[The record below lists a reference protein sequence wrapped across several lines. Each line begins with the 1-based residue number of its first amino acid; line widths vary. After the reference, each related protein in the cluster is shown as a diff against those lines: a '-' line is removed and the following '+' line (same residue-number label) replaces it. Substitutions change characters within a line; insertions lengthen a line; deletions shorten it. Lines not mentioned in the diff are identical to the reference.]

1 MNVALIVFDNMTALD
16 FVGFYDAVTRLQTMK
31 IQPEFEWTICARQ
44 PQVRDDRGLT
54 MAVESVDESLAG
66 YDMLFIPGGYGT
78 RGLQHDAGFVDWLRT
93 SVSTP
98 LKVSVCTGALLLG
111 AAGFLRG
118 LKATTHPTALDELK
132 PYCADVVRQRI
143 VDEGSVVTAGGVS
156 TSIDLGLHI
165 VERLAGKDARVRVAR
180 QMDYPYSAAQVDVR
194 EPLFRPKTA

>member
-31 IQPEFEWTICARQ
+31 IHPEFEWTICARQ

-78 RGLQHDAGFVDWLRT
+78 RGLQHDAAFVHWLRT
-93 SVSTP
+93 SASTP

-118 LKATTHPTALDELK
+118 LKATTHPTALDELR
-132 PYCADVVRQRI
+132 PYCAHVERQRI
-143 VDEGSVVTAGGVS
+143 VDEGHVVTAGGVS

-165 VERLAGKDARVRVAR
+165 VERLAGKDARLRVAR

>member
-16 FVGFYDAVTRLQTMK
+16 FIGFYDAVTRLQTMK
-31 IQPEFEWTICARQ
+31 IHPEFEWTICARQ

-78 RGLQHDAGFVDWLRT
+78 RGLQHDTGFVEWLRT
-93 SVSTP
+93 SASTP

-111 AAGFLRG
+111 AAGYLRA
-118 LKATTHPTALDELK
+118 LKATTHPTALDELR
-132 PYCADVVRQRI
+132 PYCAEVVRQRI

-165 VERLAGKDARVRVAR
+165 VERLAGKDARLRVAR
-180 QMDYPYSAAQVDVR
+180 QMDYPYSAAQVDIR

>member
-1 MNVALIVFDNMTALD
+1 MNAALIVFDNMTALD

-31 IQPEFEWTICARQ
+31 ITPEFEWAICARQ

-54 MAVESVDESLAG
+54 IHADAVDQSLADFDLV
-66 YDMLFIPGGYGT
+66 YVPGGYGT
-78 RGLQHDAGFVDWLRT
+78 RSLQHDTGFIDWMRT
-93 SVSTP
+93 ASAAP

-132 PYCADVVRQRI
+132 PYCAQVVRQRI
-143 VDEGSVVTAGGVS
+143 VDEGNVVTAGGVS

-165 VERLAGKDARVRVAR
+165 VERLAGKEARVRVAR
-180 QMDYPYSAAQVDVR
+180 QMDYPYSSALVI
-194 EPLFRPKTA
+194 

>member
-1 MNVALIVFDNMTALD
+1 MNVALIIFDNMTALD

-54 MAVESVDESLAG
+54 IAAESVDESLAG
-66 YDMLFIPGGYGT
+66 YDMIFIPGGYGT
-78 RGLQHDAGFVDWLRT
+78 RVLQHDAAFVDWLRT
-93 SVSTP
+93 AASTP

-132 PYCADVVRQRI
+132 PYCADVLRQRI
-143 VDEGSVVTAGGVS
+143 VDEGGVVTAGGVS
-156 TSIDLGLHI
+156 TSIDLGLHV

-180 QMDYPYSAAQVDVR
+180 QMDYPYSAAQVVQGS
-194 EPLFRPKTA
+194 PLRQ

>member
-31 IQPEFEWTICARQ
+31 IHPEFEWTICARQ

-78 RGLQHDAGFVDWLRT
+78 RGLQHDAAFVHWLRT
-93 SVSTP
+93 SASTP

-118 LKATTHPTALDELK
+118 LKATTHPTALDELR
-132 PYCADVVRQRI
+132 PYCAHVVRQRI
-143 VDEGSVVTAGGVS
+143 VDEGHVVTAGGVS

-165 VERLAGKDARVRVAR
+165 VERLAGKDARLRVAR

>member
-31 IQPEFEWTICARQ
+31 IHPEFEWTICARQ

-78 RGLQHDAGFVDWLRT
+78 RGLQHDARFVDWLKT
-93 SVSTP
+93 AASTP

-132 PYCADVVRQRI
+132 PYCAEVLRQRI

-156 TSIDLGLHI
+156 TSIDLGLHV

-180 QMDYPYSAAQVDVR
+180 QMDYPYSAAQVDIR
-194 EPLFRPKTA
+194 EPLFRPRTA

>member
-31 IQPEFEWTICARQ
+31 IHPEFEWTICARQ

-78 RGLQHDAGFVDWLRT
+78 RGLQHDAGFVHWLRT
-93 SVSTP
+93 AADTP

-111 AAGFLRG
+111 AAGYLRA
-118 LKATTHPTALDELK
+118 LRATTHPTALDELR
-132 PYCADVVRQRI
+132 PYCAEVVRQRI

-165 VERLAGKDARVRVAR
+165 VERLAGKDARLRVAR
-180 QMDYPYSAAQVDVR
+180 QMDYPYSAAQVDIR

>member
-132 PYCADVVRQRI
+132 PYCAEVVRQRI